1 MTGVRNRPIDTSQA
15 HEGGSP
21 WPLLEKHRQR
31 LAARCYLPEEAE
43 SQCLSVPEMPFLPRF
58 GRPHRPVSSPVVAV
72 LCTRFSM
79 KDAKNDIPRREAGT
93 KVKFL
98 YVSCLPL
105 PFCRLS
111 FITSYQSYF
120 CLWGV
125 SRKITYC
132 TESGVLNL
140 CKGKKCVMA
149 KIIYCMASP
158 LRVSLL

>member
-15 HEGGSP
+15 HEGSSP
-21 WPLLEKHRQR
+21 WPLLEKSRQR
-31 LAARCYLPEEAE
+31 LAARCYLPEETGN
-43 SQCLSVPEMPFLPRF
+43 QHLSIPEMQFLLCF
-58 GRPHRPVSSPVVAV
+58 GRPHRPVVIV

-79 KDAKNDIPRREAGT
+79 KDAKSDIPLREAGT
-93 KVKFL
+93 KVKFF

-111 FITSYQSYF
+111 SFTSYQSYF

-140 CKGKKCVMA
+140 CKGKECVMA